1 MSYDEPR
8 FLMAGDSAWVVEFG
22 DEISQE
28 VNRKV
33 HALASALGKASLPGL
48 GEAVPTYRS
57 LLIHYDPLR
66 LSCDEVKTFV
76 SEVLQKCEE
85 KPSFEPRVVEV
96 PVVYGGEFG
105 PDIEFVAEHNG
116 LSVEEV
122 ISLHSGAAYT
132 VYMLGFAPGFAYLGG
147 MPEAIATP
155 RLETPRTL
163 VPAGSVGI
171 AGEQTGIYPIAT
183 PGGWRLIGRTPLKLF
198 DPEHDPPTLLKAGD
212 LVRFVPISEGEY
224 SVDPRFPAEAAPMP
238 VLSVAEGPLV
248 RGRGSPLCSE
258 LEREERSGP

>member
-1 MSYDEPR
+1 MYGEPR
-8 FLMAGDSAWVVEFG
+8 LLLAGDSALVVEFG
-22 DEISQE
+22 DEISRE

-33 HALASALGKASLPGL
+33 HALADALRKSALPGL
-48 GEAVPTYRS
+48 GESVPTYRS
-57 LLIHYDPLR
+57 LLVHYDSLH
-66 LSCDEVKTFV
+66 LSCDEVKAFV

-85 KPSFEPRVVEV
+85 EEPSLEPGVVEV

-116 LSVEEV
+116 LSIGEV

-155 RLETPRTL
+155 RLKTPRTL
-163 VPAGSVGI
+163 APAGSVGI
-171 AGEQTGIYPIAT
+171 AGVQTGIYPIAT

-198 DPEHDPPTLLKAGD
+198 DPERDPPTLLKAGD
-212 LVRFVPISEGEY
+212 IVRFVPMDGEGC
-224 SVDPRFPAEAAPMP
+224 S
-238 VLSVAEGPLV
+238 
-248 RGRGSPLCSE
+248 GS
-258 LEREERSGP
+258 

>member
-1 MSYDEPR
+1 MTFCGKPR
-8 FLMAGDSAWVVEFG
+8 FLLAGDSALVVEFG
-22 DEISQE
+22 DEISRE

-33 HALASALGKASLPGL
+33 HALADALGKSSLPGL
-48 GEAVPTYRS
+48 GEPVPTYRS
-57 LLIHYDPLR
+57 LLVHYDPLR
-66 LSCDEVKTFV
+66 LSCDEVKAFV
-76 SEVLQKCEE
+76 SEALQKCEE
-85 KPSFEPRVVEV
+85 RPPPEPRVVEI

-116 LSVEEV
+116 LLVEEV
-122 ISLHSGAAYT
+122 IRLHSGATYT

-147 MPEAIATP
+147 MPDAIATP

-163 VPAGSVGI
+163 APAGSVGI

-198 DPEHDPPTLLKAGD
+198 DPERDPPTLLQAGD

-224 SVDPRFPAEAAPMP
+224 WARLEM
-238 VLSVAEGPLV
+238 E
-248 RGRGSPLCSE
+248 GRGGS
-258 LEREERSGP
+258 